1 MLESDRVQIQ
11 EQSLEVIASDNV
23 KIEREE
29 KGTN

>member
-11 EQSLEVIASDNV
+11 EQSLEVIASNNV
-23 KIEREE
+23 KLEREE